1 MANQNVVD
9 PRQSVCLSYY
19 INPKSETFGN
29 MLRSALKAGY
39 NESYARTLT
48 VADPE
53 WLSSNVKA
61 DVDRVKR
68 AERNLDQMLNVE
80 INLKNKIGVDV
91 AKLQA
96 DVSKFILKT
105 LARQKYSEEK
115 EAFEPNVQINV
126 VNYNQD
132 KPIKEVQNV
141 KDAIE

>member
-115 EAFEPNVQINV
+115 EQFEPNVQINV
-126 VNYNQD
+126 VNYNQTSSD
-132 KPIKEVQNV
+132 NVKPIKEV
-141 KDAIE
+141 ESL

>member
-1 MANQNVVD
+1 MANQNVID

-61 DVDRVKR
+61 DIDRVKR

-115 EAFEPNVQINV
+115 EQFEPNVQINV
-126 VNYNQD
+126 VNYNQTLAD
-132 KPIKEVQNV
+132 DVKPIKEV
-141 KDAIE
+141 KSL